1 VSERLSTTRVSLPSF
16 QRSAECCSTRY
27 ARPTAPID
35 FLTFVFCIAR
45 RSIPFLETALS
56 SSTITSTFLSDLSLV
71 YHYLLSCIAGRWVVH
86 HLFMVWLIQRG
97 VYFTSTVARG
107 VVGMSPLP
115 TSKANSADMSPDYIQ
130 SIYMFAVFL
139 PSPSH
144 AEPCYHVVSFR
155 TAIAAAFLILRY
167 LDMTSEGQG
176 TQGGRILW
184 GTVRW
189 KSDFG
194 HVHRFLLETMWRHD
208 QSKQGTS

>member
-144 AEPCYHVVSFR
+144 AEPCY
-155 TAIAAAFLILRY
+155 
-167 LDMTSEGQG
+167 
-176 TQGGRILW
+176 QGGRILW